1 MDKQSAIAIAK
12 KVLHSEIELPDDD
25 DIVVTYIEETDE
37 GWFIECNS
45 KIFVETDDPMF
56 ALVTAP
62 LMVHDDGSYHFI
74 F

>member
-25 DIVVTYIEETDE
+25 DIVVNYIEETDV
-37 GWFIECNS
+37 GWFIEFNS